1 MDADERMSTQGRPLE
16 ADLVSLR
23 ELVNARLADFVGP
36 DSFTSSSD
44 CPAKLRESMA
54 YSLLAGGKRL
64 RPVLVLL
71 ACEACGGQMEAAL
84 PAACAIEMVHTYSLI
99 HDDLPAM
106 DDDDFRRGRPTNHK
120 VYGEAMAILA
130 GDALLTLAFE
140 VIATHTQPPASA
152 AACCADLASAAGW
165 CGMVAGQVA
174 DIQAEERG
182 EERGTSGKGSE
193 SAAASGRPSTV
204 GPQPSALSQLEAIH
218 RRKTGRLL
226 TSAVT
231 LGARVA
237 QADPNLIDR
246 LEQFGKRVGLA
257 FQIADDLLD
266 VTGDAAKLGKGVGKD
281 ATLGKKTYPGLLGVE
296 DSRRKAE
303 ALIDEACRLLEPLGE
318 RGHKLAALARFV
330 TQRDH

>member
-1 MDADERMSTQGRPLE
+1 MSIPGHTLE
-16 ADLVSLR
+16 SDLVSLR
-23 ELVNARLADFVGP
+23 EQVNLRLAEYLGP
-36 DSFTSSSD
+36 SASTSVAD
-44 CPAKLRESMA
+44 CPGKLRESMA
-54 YSLLAGGKRL
+54 YSLLGGGKRL
-64 RPVLVLL
+64 RPLLVLL
-71 ACEACGGQMEAAL
+71 AAEACGGTFEAAL

-120 VYGEAMAILA
+120 VFGEAMAILA

-140 VIATHTQPPASA
+140 IVARDTQPSAVA
-152 AACCADLASAAGW
+152 AACCADLAGASGW

-174 DIQAEERG
+174 DLEAEQSDRQTENC
-182 EERGTSGKGSE
+182 
-193 SAAASGRPSTV
+193 
-204 GPQPSALSQLEAIH
+204 GPEAALSQLEAIH

-237 QADPNLIDR
+237 LAAPELISR
-246 LEQFGKRVGLA
+246 LEHFGKCVGLA

-266 VTGDAAKLGKGVGKD
+266 VTGDATKLGKGVGKD
-281 ATLGKKTYPGLLGVE
+281 ATLGKMTYPGLLGTAE
-296 DSRRKAE
+296 SRRKAD
-303 ALIDEACRLLEPLGE
+303 ALIDEACQLLQPLGSQ
-318 RGHKLAALARFV
+318 GGKLAELARFV

>member
-1 MDADERMSTQGRPLE
+1 MSEPGQQFE
-16 ADLVSLR
+16 S
-23 ELVNARLADFVGP
+23 ELVALRDRVNSRLEEYLAP
-36 DSFTSSSD
+36 LMD
-44 CPAKLRESMA
+44 CPENLRESMA

-71 ACEACGGQMEAAL
+71 ACQACGGDIEAAM
-84 PAACAIEMVHTYSLI
+84 PAACAIEMIHTYSLI

-106 DDDDFRRGRPTNHK
+106 DDDDYRRGRLTNHK

-140 VIATHTQPPASA
+140 VIARETHPAAVA

-165 CGMVAGQVA
+165 CGMVGGQVA
-174 DIQAEERG
+174 DLEAEKAQKAEASTVNKG
-182 EERGTSGKGSE
+182 EEHSD
-193 SAAASGRPSTV
+193 AATM
-204 GPQPSALSQLEAIH
+204 LSQLEGIH

-226 TSAVT
+226 ASAVT

-237 QADPNLIDR
+237 QANEDLIER

-266 VTGDAAKLGKGVGKD
+266 VIGSAEKMGKNVGKD
-281 ATLGKKTYPGLLGVE
+281 ANLGKMTYPGLLGV
-296 DSRRKAE
+296 DGSRQKADNLIEE
-303 ALIDEACRLLEPLGE
+303 ARQLLAPLGD
-318 RGHKLAALARFV
+318 RAKPLCQLASFV
-330 TQRDH
+330 TRRDH